1 VRLSPRSPPSA
12 RERAREPFSFLK
24 GLATCF
30 AARSPHSVPTRKTK
44 ISMII
49 RRMST
54 EHLDWQSAHDHLSR
68 IAKERAHL
76 DCEEGGSLLCA
87 LRANVHLHLG
97 FASFAEYI
105 ERLFGYSPRWT
116 EERLRVAEALEVLP
130 HLQHALRDG
139 SVPWSTAR
147 ELTRVATPESEH
159 AWLEASRGRT
169 LRQVEQL
176 VAGHKPGD
184 QPADAPDPSLRRH
197 VLRMEVAAETF
208 ATFREAMAKLRRE
221 SDEPLDED
229 TALLLMA
236 RQVLGGPTDEG
247 RASYQVAVTVCSECN
262 RGWQQGR
269 GEQVEVGAGIIG
281 MARCDAQHVGSVAPH
296 STHVGED
303 GGSATRSRRAHQD
316 IPPAVRREVLRRDGG
331 RCVVPGCR
339 HAVFLDLH
347 HIIPRSEGGDHD
359 PDTLVTLCSAHHR
372 AQHRGQLVIEGRVST
387 GLIFRHADGSSYG
400 SIANPVASD
409 IYAQV
414 FRALCN
420 LGFRERQARD
430 SLERVRVRTHV
441 GEPDFQGV
449 IRDALAVLTGQGTTS
464 RRRAPGRGEGRV

>member
-1 VRLSPRSPPSA
+1 
-12 RERAREPFSFLK
+12 
-24 GLATCF
+24 
-30 AARSPHSVPTRKTK
+30 
-44 ISMII
+44 MII
-49 RRMST
+49 
-54 EHLDWQSAHDHLSR
+54 EQLDWRSAHDQLSR
-68 IAKERAHL
+68 VAKERARL
-76 DCEEGGSLLCA
+76 DWEEGGSLLRA

-97 FASFAEYI
+97 FATFAEYI
-105 ERLFGYSPRWT
+105 ERLFGYGPRWI
-116 EERLRVAEALEVLP
+116 EERLRVAAALETLP

-147 ELTRVATPESEH
+147 ELTRVATPQREH

-184 QPADAPDPSLRRH
+184 QPGDPADPSLRRH
-197 VLRMEVAAETF
+197 VLRMEVTAETF

-221 SDEPLDED
+221 SNEPLDED

-236 RQVLGGPTDEG
+236 RHILGGPTDEG

-262 RGWQQGR
+262 RAWQQGR
-269 GEQVEVGAGIIG
+269 GEQVEVDSDIVE
-281 MARCDAQHVGSVAPH
+281 MARCDAQHVGSIAAH
-296 STHVGED
+296 STHVGDDDAER
-303 GGSATRSRRAHQD
+303 TRSRAHQD
-316 IPPAVRREVLRRDGG
+316 IPPAVRREVMRRDHG

-347 HIIPRSEGGDHD
+347 HIILRSEGGDHD

-387 GLIFRHADGSSYG
+387 GLVFRHADGSSYG
-400 SIANPVASD
+400 SIVNPVAAD
-409 IYAQV
+409 TYAQV
-414 FRALCN
+414 FRALCA

-430 SLERVRVRTHV
+430 ALERVRAQTHV
-441 GEPDFQGV
+441 GEPIFQGV
-449 IRDALAVLTGQGTTS
+449 IREALVVLTESGPS
-464 RRRAPGRGEGRV
+464 SPRRAHGRGEGSSDRLAASALQGV